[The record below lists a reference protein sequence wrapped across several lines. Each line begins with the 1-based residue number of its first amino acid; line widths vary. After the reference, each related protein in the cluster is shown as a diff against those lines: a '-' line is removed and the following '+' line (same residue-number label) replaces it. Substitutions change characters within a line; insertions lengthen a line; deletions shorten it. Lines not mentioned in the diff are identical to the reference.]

1 MLAWYYF
8 VLISSALMGT
18 STIIEKNTL
27 KKEHAAA
34 YSAAFTI
41 VILPLSLIFIPFA
54 NFNITLYEVLVIY
67 LISLISASTYILSA
81 RAYRHGNISITSP
94 LLSSL
99 PVMFT
104 VVFAFL
110 FIGERLSIVQ
120 YASIAV
126 LIIASYFMV
135 FDTGKNVQDGYNKS
149 KYATILLFDSILMAS
164 GTILMKYL
172 FDLNVNIFAFL
183 ILVEYFI
190 AFNMVI
196 LMLFRYG
203 GFGEIASNIK
213 RYKVPILAIAVLT
226 TLYRVTYY
234 LAAAPAS
241 IGLVYTLRN
250 SVYILVTVAIG
261 GILFSERKLAFKT
274 VLSAVIIVAAY
285 ALVS

>member
-8 VLISSALMGT
+8 VLISSVLMGI

-27 KKEHAAA
+27 KNEHAAA

-41 VILPLSLIFIPFA
+41 IILPLSLIFLPFA
-54 NFNITLYEVLVIY
+54 NFHITLYEVAIIY
-67 LISLISASTYILSA
+67 AVSLISTSTYVLSA

-104 VVFAFL
+104 VLFAFL
-110 FIGERLSIVQ
+110 FIEERLSFIQ

-126 LIIASYFMV
+126 LIISSYFMV
-135 FDTGKNVQDGYNKS
+135 FDTGKNVQNGYKRG
-149 KYATILLFDSILMAS
+149 KYVAILLLDSVLMAA
-164 GTILMKYL
+164 GTVIMKYL
-172 FDLNVNIFAFL
+172 FDLNVNIFTYL

-190 AFNMVI
+190 ALNMV
-196 LMLFRYG
+196 LVMLFRYG
-203 GFGEIASNIK
+203 GLGEIAANIK

-234 LAAAPAS
+234 LAAAPAA

-250 SVYILVTVAIG
+250 SVYVLITVAIG
-261 GILFSERKLAFKT
+261 GILFSEKKLAFKT
-274 VLSAVIIVAAY
+274 ILSAIIIVAAY
-285 ALVS
+285 ALIS